1 MLRCI
6 HETHNKPED
15 PNELNRMYL
24 ETLDAIGI
32 PESRWESMLVSESLD
47 RKWTLIVQNKER
59 LLSGDLLARKCV
71 DLLKSDDL
79 QVADIRE
86 LRTILGTSPK
96 SFLHKFNHFGGI
108 TAVRDVCLLRA
119 ADA

>member
-1 MLRCI
+1 
-6 HETHNKPED
+6 
-15 PNELNRMYL
+15 MYL

-32 PESRWESMLVSESLD
+32 PESRWESMIVTESLD
-47 RKWTLIVQNKER
+47 RKWMLIVQNRER

-96 SFLHKFNHFGGI
+96 SFLSKFNQFGGI
-108 TAVRDVCLLRA
+108 TAVRDVRLVLV